1 MNVLWFIGFDHRQK
15 PLDDVRVRLA
25 IAHAIDKPRVVAL
38 IPGSVPATGIQP
50 AGWKY
55 SVARAED
62 PYPYNPDKARAL
74 LRDVGVSSMTL
85 DFFAGTTRKALA
97 ELLASSL
104 DPLGVRLNLHLVASV
119 QEIKD
124 AVRTGRA
131 HLFFLAAVR
140 PFTLSDERRAMAW
153 EFKSDAAWDLY
164 HYKNESVDSAL
175 AEAAQEQNEER
186 KRELF
191 RKIEDML
198 LADVPVVP
206 IAWSVAR

>member
-1 MNVLWFIGFDHRQK
+1 MSRRSNSGRVANRSWRTRRPLVVAYCVLALALWLDSFGISRALASPVPQELNVLWFVGFDHRQK

-38 IPGSVPATGIQP
+38 IPGSIPAAGIQP

-55 SVARAED
+55 SGARAED
-62 PYPYNPDKARAL
+62 PYPYNPDK
-74 LRDVGVSSMTL
+74 
-85 DFFAGTTRKALA
+85 
-97 ELLASSL
+97 
-104 DPLGVRLNLHLVASV
+104 
-119 QEIKD
+119 
-124 AVRTGRA
+124 
-131 HLFFLAAVR
+131 
-140 PFTLSDERRAMAW
+140 
-153 EFKSDAAWDLY
+153 
-164 HYKNESVDSAL
+164 NESVDSAL
-175 AEAAQEQNEER
+175 AEVAREQSEER